1 MKTKFTAV
9 VKLRK
14 KKVDDL
20 ENSLFKMDAMIN
32 KAKEQL
38 AQNQEK
44 YHAMHSPEGGH
55 FSALLAFEDLKKAF
69 RYEIKGIKDSITAM
83 INQRNMLLGQFK
95 EANAEY
101 EKMKYL
107 ENEEIKKIMK
117 AKAVKESKELDEIGV
132 MLFNNRS
139 MV

>member
-9 VKLRK
+9 VKLKK

-32 KAKEQL
+32 KAKEDL
-38 AQNQEK
+38 ASNEQK
-44 YHAMHSPEGGH
+44 YRLMKSPGGGS
-55 FSALLAFEDLKKAF
+55 FAEMLAFEELKKAF
-69 RYEIKGIKDSITAM
+69 RYEIKNIKNSIAEM

-107 ENEEIKKIMK
+107 DDEEIKKILK
-117 AKAVKESKELDEIGV
+117 AKAAQEAKDLDEIGV

-139 MV
+139 MQ